1 MKIVTGYASLGDAH
15 QPATLG
21 IIFKKM
27 ALAGLRVVEL
37 SIYVTYLPTYASV
50 DLTFVT
56 CTLVHPCAKQT
67 TKKTQNKTKQVAVP
81 AVGAIMADWGADVV
95 KIEGPSGDPV
105 RRSVV
110 SKEYARPI
118 SLVFEVNNRGKKSVV
133 LDLGTAAGKAA
144 METLLQSA
152 DVFVTNYRQQVLQ
165 DLHLTPEEVHARH
178 PHVVIGMISG
188 YGDKGP
194 EKYTPGFDV
203 TAFWAR
209 SGLDSTRF
217 PKGGEPP
224 RDILGV
230 GDNTTGLALL
240 SGVLA
245 ALRHRDKTGKGQIV
259 KTSLLRS
266 ALFANNWATSVELT
280 SSKSTVPRPRSE
292 ASNCLQN
299 SYKAKDGRNFWL
311 VQAAD
316 KKWPDLCKVSESVKT
331 GFSFLKQEAT
341 AQIVQHPEWETD
353 DRFNTVLQ
361 RAKNAKPLIA
371 MLDAE
376 FAQQPLSYWYCRE

>member
-1 MKIVTGYASLGDAH
+1 
-15 QPATLG
+15 
-21 IIFKKM
+21 
-27 ALAGLRVVEL
+27 
-37 SIYVTYLPTYASV
+37 
-50 DLTFVT
+50 
-56 CTLVHPCAKQT
+56 
-67 TKKTQNKTKQVAVP
+67 
-81 AVGAIMADWGADVV
+81 
-95 KIEGPSGDPV
+95 
-105 RRSVV
+105 
-110 SKEYARPI
+110 
-118 SLVFEVNNRGKKSVV
+118 
-133 LDLGTAAGKAA
+133 